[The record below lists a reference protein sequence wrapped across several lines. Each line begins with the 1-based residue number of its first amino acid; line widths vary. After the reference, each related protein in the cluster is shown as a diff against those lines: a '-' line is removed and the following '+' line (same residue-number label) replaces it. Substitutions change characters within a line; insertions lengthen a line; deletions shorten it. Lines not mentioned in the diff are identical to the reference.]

1 MNSDLPKGTRRV
13 GNLVDFNADT
23 PSVSVTLER
32 DEKGI
37 SVTVPWRG
45 RDDYYSSWF
54 MGEHTRR
61 PELAVWPPMPKNL
74 LFWDSHGSVL
84 LVDCWARGYH
94 TNFSTGA
101 GRVWARYAVAGVNDD
116 IDYSIVNGVRS
127 EVTGL
132 REWLGVES
140 FEEDFDFKTGVLTIT
155 AASGEPIQVNSLLS
169 FRPSWDITRDGHES
183 TTIKNIVFCE
193 SRSSDPS
200 SWEDLM
206 GTHRGMRD
214 LLVLSRWVAE
224 TCTILQAQ
232 HDADPLKTLDG
243 AEHGEQWRTVIEPQS
258 DPSPSRPRERLTH
271 LVQYADLGPEGIALW
286 LALRDQF
293 QRALDPVISD
303 RFISGVGP
311 VTHMAQ
317 VGPGLEALGFL
328 IMQTKDGMNAS
339 EANRKPL
346 RARLDRIL
354 REIEDV
360 VPFDGSAWAAG
371 MTEAYNGIK
380 HANRD
385 LPTEL
390 ELLNRW
396 RESILVVRIWVARE
410 LGVKAEAIR
419 SRLERDPQ
427 TKPYVPRA

>member
-1 MNSDLPKGTRRV
+1 
-13 GNLVDFNADT
+13 
-23 PSVSVTLER
+23 
-32 DEKGI
+32 
-37 SVTVPWRG
+37 
-45 RDDYYSSWF
+45 
-54 MGEHTRR
+54 
-61 PELAVWPPMPKNL
+61 MP
-74 LFWDSHGSVL
+74 
-84 LVDCWARGYH
+84 
-94 TNFSTGA
+94 
-101 GRVWARYAVAGVNDD
+101 GVNDD
-116 IDYSIVNGVRS
+116 IDYSVVNGVRS

-140 FEEDFDFKTGVLTIT
+140 FEEDFDFESRVLTIK
-155 AASGEPIQVNSLLS
+155 AASGEPIEVNSLLS
-169 FRPSWDITRDGHES
+169 LRPSWDISRDGHES

-258 DPSPSRPRERLTH
+258 DPSSSRPRGRRPH
-271 LVQYADLGPEGIALW
+271 LVEYADLGPNGIALW
-286 LALRDQF
+286 LSLRDRF
-293 QRALDPVISD
+293 QRALDPIISD
-303 RFISGVGP
+303 RFISEVSP

-328 IMQTKDGMNAS
+328 IMQTKDGMSAA

-354 REIEDV
+354 REIDDV
-360 VPFDGSAWAAG
+360 VPFDGSDWAAG
-371 MTEAYNGIK
+371 MAEAYNGIK

-396 RESILVVRIWVARE
+396 RESVLAVRVWVARE
-410 LGVKAEAIR
+410 LGVKVEDIR

-427 TKPYVPRA
+427 TTPYVATT

>member
-1 MNSDLPKGTRRV
+1 MDNDLRKGTRRV
-13 GNLVDFNADT
+13 GNLVDFHADT

-32 DEKGI
+32 DEDGI
-37 SVTVPWRG
+37 SVTVPWGG

-54 MGEHTRR
+54 LGEHARR
-61 PELAVWPPMPKNL
+61 PELGDWPPMPKKL

-94 TNFSTGA
+94 TNFSTGT
-101 GRVWARYAVAGVNDD
+101 GRVWARYAVLGVDDD
-116 IDYSIVNGVRS
+116 IDYSVVNGVRS

-140 FEEDFDFKTGVLTIT
+140 VEEDFDFETRVLTIK
-155 AASGEPIQVNSLLS
+155 AKSGEPIQINSLLS
-169 FRPSWDITRDGHES
+169 FRPSWDITRDAHES
-183 TTIKNIVFCE
+183 TTIKNLVFCE
-193 SRSSDPS
+193 SRSSAPS
-200 SWEDLM
+200 SWKDLM
-206 GTHRGMRD
+206 GAHRGMRD

-224 TCTILQAQ
+224 TCTIVQAQ
-232 HDADPLKTLDG
+232 HNADPLKTLDG
-243 AEHGEQWRTVIEPQS
+243 TEHGEQWRTVIEPHS
-258 DPSPSRPRERLTH
+258 DPSSPRPGGRRTH
-271 LVQYADLGPEGIALW
+271 LVDYADLGPNGIALW
-286 LALRDQF
+286 LSLRDRF

-328 IMQTKDGMNAS
+328 IMQTKDGMTAS

-354 REIEDV
+354 REIDDV
-360 VPFDGSAWAAG
+360 VPFDGGDWAAG

-396 RESILVVRIWVARE
+396 RESVLAVRIWVARE
-410 LGVKAEAIR
+410 LGVKADAIR
-419 SRLERDPQ
+419 SRVEQDPQ
-427 TKPYVPRA
+427 AKPYVARA

>member
-1 MNSDLPKGTRRV
+1 MDNDLPKGTRRV

-23 PSVSVTLER
+23 PPVSVTLER
-32 DEKGI
+32 DEEGI
-37 SVTVPWRG
+37 SVTVPWG
-45 RDDYYSSWF
+45 GSDDYYSSWF

-61 PELAVWPPMPKNL
+61 PELGVWPPMPKKL

-94 TNFSTGA
+94 TNFSTGS
-101 GRVWARYAVAGVNDD
+101 GRVWARYAVVGVNDN
-116 IDYSIVNGVRS
+116 IDYSVVNGVRS

-140 FEEDFDFKTGVLTIT
+140 VEEDFDFESRVLTIK
-155 AASGEPIQVNSLLS
+155 ASSGEPIEITSLLR
-169 FRPSWDITRDGHES
+169 FRPSWDVTHDGHES
-183 TTIKNIVFCE
+183 TTIKNVVFCE

-200 SWEDLM
+200 SWKDLM
-206 GTHRGMRD
+206 ETHRGMRD
-214 LLVLSRWVAE
+214 LLVVSRWVAV

-243 AEHGEQWRTVIEPQS
+243 AEHGEQWRTVIEPHS
-258 DPSPSRPRERLTH
+258 DPSSSRPTGWRPH
-271 LVQYADLGPEGIALW
+271 LVEYADLGPNGIALW
-286 LALRDQF
+286 LSLRDRF
-293 QRALDPVISD
+293 QRALDPIISD
-303 RFISGVGP
+303 RFINEVSP

-328 IMQTKDGMNAS
+328 IMQTKDGMSAS

-354 REIEDV
+354 REIDDV
-360 VPFDGSAWAAG
+360 VPFDGSDWAAG

-396 RESILVVRIWVARE
+396 RESVLAVRAWVALE
-410 LGVKAEAIR
+410 LGVKAEVIR

-427 TKPYVPRA
+427 TTPYVART

>member
-1 MNSDLPKGTRRV
+1 MDNDLLKGTRRV
-13 GNLVDFNADT
+13 GNLVDFNANT
-23 PSVSVTLER
+23 PPVSATLVRE
-32 DEKGI
+32 DEGI
-37 SVTVPWRG
+37 SLTVPWSG
-45 RDDYYSSWF
+45 SDDYYSSWF

-61 PELAVWPPMPKNL
+61 PELAVWPPMPKRL
-74 LFWDSHGSVL
+74 LFQDSHGSVL
-84 LVDCWARGYH
+84 LVDCWARGFH
-94 TNFSTGA
+94 TNFSTGT
-101 GRVWARYAVAGVNDD
+101 GRVWARYAVLGVDGD
-116 IDYSIVNGVRS
+116 IDYSVVNGVRS

-140 FEEDFDFKTGVLTIT
+140 FKEDYDFESRVLTIK
-155 AASGEPIQVNSLLS
+155 AVSSEPIEVSSLLK
-169 FRPSWDITRDGHES
+169 FRPSWDVTRDGHES
-183 TTIKNIVFCE
+183 TTIKNLVFCE

-200 SWEDLM
+200 SWKDLM
-206 GTHRGMRD
+206 GAHWGIRD
-214 LLVLSRWVAE
+214 LLVVSRWVQE

-232 HDADPLKTLDG
+232 HADDPLKTMDG
-243 AEHGEQWRTVIEPQS
+243 AEHGEQWRTVIEPHS
-258 DPSPSRPRERLTH
+258 DPSPSPPTGQRPH
-271 LVQYADLGPEGIALW
+271 LVEYSDLGPNGIALW
-286 LALRDQF
+286 LSLRERF
-293 QRALDPVISD
+293 QRALDPIISD
-303 RFISGVGP
+303 RFISKVGAI
-311 VTHMAQ
+311 THMAQ

-328 IMQTKDGMNAS
+328 IMQTKDGMSAS

-360 VPFDGSAWAAG
+360 VPFDGSDWAAG

-396 RESILVVRIWVARE
+396 RESVLAVRIWVARE
-410 LGVKAEAIR
+410 LRVKAEDIR

-427 TKPYVPRA
+427 TTPYVTRT